1 MAQDEHVS
9 EAEVAA
15 LRTAIEALTRAQEA
29 STRANAVLTTNV
41 AVLTESTRTLKETVE
56 KMQASSVSKD
66 AFDSVVVRLGKLE
79 SIVDR
84 AIWLVIS
91 GVILAVLGFV
101 LHANGTWP

>member
-1 MAQDEHVS
+1 MAQGEHVS
-9 EAEVAA
+9 ESEVSA
-15 LRTAIEALTRAQEA
+15 LRAAIEA

-41 AVLTESTRTLKETVE
+41 AVLTETTKTLKETVE
-56 KMQASSVSKD
+56 RMQATAVSKD

-84 AIWLVIS
+84 GIWLVIS
-91 GVILAVLGFV
+91 GVIIAVLGFV